1 MKNALVITWLIIISF
16 CVFETSYAQK
26 KTCACKGLEGSTCT
40 GTVSCTHGCSAIC
53 GRKDTCYLSCSARVY
68 RQNLNLNFT
77 RQTSTDIATTLA
89 KESKLRIR
97 FKANSDTEK
106 ELYDYKLVNS
116 DVWKLLEFLDAR
128 GTLVVNGIDFE
139 NLRVIKNQLR
149 AGEKLAGVTFDNTLI
164 EEAVANLELMTG
176 EDLRIVSGKRTKRVS
191 ISIENVSLTDVLK
204 EIRKETG
211 VRIVIR
217 S

>member
-1 MKNALVITWLIIISF
+1 MKNALVITCLIIISLSAF
-16 CVFETSYAQK
+16 GTSYAQK

-40 GTVSCTHGCSAIC
+40 GSVTCTNGCSAIC

-68 RQNLNLNFT
+68 RQNLTLNFT
-77 RQTSTDIATTLA
+77 RQTATDIATTLA

-97 FKANSDTEK
+97 FKANSDT

-128 GTLVVNGIDFE
+128 GTLFVNGIDFD

-149 AGEKLAGVTFDNTLI
+149 AGEKLAGVTFDNTPV

-191 ISIENVSLTDVLK
+191 LSVENVSLADVLK
-204 EIRKETG
+204 KIRNETG
-211 VRIVIR
+211 VRIVVR